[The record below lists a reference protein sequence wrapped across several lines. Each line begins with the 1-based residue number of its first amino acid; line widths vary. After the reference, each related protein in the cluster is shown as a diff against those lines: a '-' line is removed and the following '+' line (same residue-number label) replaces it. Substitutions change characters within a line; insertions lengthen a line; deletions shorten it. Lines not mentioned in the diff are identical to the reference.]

1 MSTVPPPDPAAHED
15 GRLMHDVT
23 VLNTELGRYVL
34 RFLDADTGR
43 AAPVSTTDELAL
55 ADKVTAVAAGL
66 RARVARRQR
75 EGSPAPLIGPAT
87 STRG

>member
-1 MSTVPPPDPAAHED
+1 MSTVPPPDPAAHD
-15 GRLMHDVT
+15 DSRLMHDVT

-34 RFLDADTGR
+34 RFLDADTGL
-43 AAPVSTTDELAL
+43 AEPLSVPDELAL
-55 ADKVTAVAAGL
+55 ADKVTAIAAGIRT
-66 RARVARRQR
+66 RAVRRQR